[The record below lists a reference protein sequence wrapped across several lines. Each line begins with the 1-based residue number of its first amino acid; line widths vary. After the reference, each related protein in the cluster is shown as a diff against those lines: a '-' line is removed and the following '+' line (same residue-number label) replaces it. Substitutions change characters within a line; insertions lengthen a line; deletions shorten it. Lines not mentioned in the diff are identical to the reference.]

1 MSFAKFLLR
10 KPVLM
15 DLHRYVV
22 RGFGTERKRSYPS
35 GAHTR
40 AWGNAPNRRARRGT
54 SATHLRDYQQTRPTS
69 YTRRRS
75 SPGARAQHP
84 TVRARPLEDSSAA
97 RGTQYAKVVHSSS
110 LFRGRTC
117 AARGRVG
124 TALRGQFVASKLA
137 LLFCPQ
143 DSIRRATVPR
153 GPKDSWQQLQRRPG
167 ASGCVSE
174 AFWGL

>member
-54 SATHLRDYQQTRPTS
+54 SATHLREYQQSRPTS
-69 YTRRRS
+69 HTRRGS

-117 AARGRVG
+117 AARGRAR
-124 TALRGQFVASKLA
+124 TASRGFLVAAPSLP
-137 LLFCPQ
+137 LLFWQHPRYKAKPTLR
-143 DSIRRATVPR
+143 SPNRRLT
-153 GPKDSWQQLQRRPG
+153 G
-167 ASGCVSE
+167 A
-174 AFWGL
+174 